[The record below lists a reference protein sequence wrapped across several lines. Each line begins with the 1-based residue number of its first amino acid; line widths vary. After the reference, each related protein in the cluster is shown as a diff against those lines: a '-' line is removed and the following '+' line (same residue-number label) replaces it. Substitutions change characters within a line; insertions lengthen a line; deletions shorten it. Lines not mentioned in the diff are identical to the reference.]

1 MNLSANSKF
10 LSIKYISSLLRA
22 SGSKS
27 QKIKITDTYYSG
39 LNSEKLQLKIF
50 HSPKPLGRSI
60 ILYPG
65 ASPLG
70 EKHPSMIFLASTL
83 ADIGFNVYI
92 PRIPLLKKL
101 DISED
106 NVSWFDNA
114 YKQLLSRD
122 EIKDTKISCIGV
134 SYGGAILLKTSLSG
148 YMSKHK
154 PHCLFTYGTIYDIP
168 TSIDFLMTGKLNIKN
183 KEVQIKPHEWG
194 LIVGFHNFLSKV
206 DVGYNTDDIQK
217 VLAIRVKDQKEESF
231 QEAEKLNGNA
241 KILALDVLN
250 GNMSKEV
257 QRIIDIIQK
266 EKIHLLDGISPKY
279 WSHDIHTK
287 VFIMHGAND
296 NMVPYTQSIKLSE
309 RISDSELF
317 ISYLYEHNEIAP
329 KRSIS
334 HKFRELSRLVSFFEK
349 FIRYHEN

>member
-1 MNLSANSKF
+1 MNLSTNSKF
-10 LSIKYISSLLRA
+10 LSIKYIASLLRA

-27 QKIKITDTYYSG
+27 QKIKITDTHYSG
-39 LNSEKLQLKIF
+39 LESEQLELKTF
-50 HSPKPLGRSI
+50 KAPKPLGRSI

-65 ASPLG
+65 ASPLA
-70 EKHPSMIFLASTL
+70 EEHPSMIFLASTL

-106 NVSWFDNA
+106 NVKWFDHA
-114 YKQLLSRD
+114 YQQLLSMD
-122 EIKDTKISCIGV
+122 EIKDTKVSCIGV

-148 YMSKHK
+148 YMQAHK

-168 TSIDFLMTGKLNIKN
+168 TSIDFLMTGKLNIKG
-183 KEVQIKPHEWG
+183 KDVQIKPHEWG
-194 LIVGFHNFLSKV
+194 LVVGFHNFLSKV
-206 DVGYNTDDIQK
+206 DIGYNTDNIQK
-217 VLAIRVKDQKEESF
+217 VLAIRVKDEKEASF
-231 QEAEKLNGNA
+231 EAAERLDGDAKTLALDILNGN
-241 KILALDVLN
+241 I
-250 GNMSKEV
+250 SKEIK
-257 QRIIDIIQK
+257 RIIDIIQK
-266 EKIHLLDGISPKY
+266 EQIHLLDGISPKH
-279 WSHDIHTK
+279 WCNDIDAK

-296 NMVPYTQSIKLSE
+296 NMVPYTQSTKLSKG
-309 RISDSELF
+309 ISDSELF

-334 HKFRELSRLVSFFEK
+334 HKLRELSRLVSFFEK